1 MNAQSLRP
9 SRGKSWI
16 WTLLLR
22 ELRLAVRIGGGAL
35 VGVLFFLAVVTVI
48 PFGVGPDLNLLARI
62 GPAILWIGALLATLL
77 GLDRLFQADRE
88 DGTLDLML
96 MAGRPLELL
105 VLIKCLAHWLAT
117 GLPLVIA
124 APVLGIF
131 LNLQPLAMAAVT
143 ATLLVG
149 TPALTLIGA
158 IGASLTVSLRRG
170 GLLLAVLVVPL
181 TIPVLIF
188 GVSAAN
194 AALVV
199 GTPFKTPFAILCAL
213 SLIAGVVGPVASA
226 MALRFS
232 AD

>member
-1 MNAQSLRP
+1 MS
-9 SRGKSWI
+9 SWAL
-16 WTLLLR
+16 TLFKR
-22 ELRLAVRIGGGAL
+22 DLRLSVRVGGSAM

-48 PFGVGPDLNLLARI
+48 PFGVGPDLNLLSRI

-77 GLDRLFQADRE
+77 GLDRLFQADRD

-96 MAGRPLELL
+96 MAGRPLELV
-105 VLIKCLAHWLAT
+105 VLIKCLAHWVAT

-124 APVLGIF
+124 APMLAIF
-131 LNLQPLAMAAVT
+131 LNLEPAAMGAVT
-143 ATLLVG
+143 VTLLAG

-181 TIPVLIF
+181 AIPVLIF
-188 GVSAAN
+188 GVSAAD
-194 AALVV
+194 AAIHDPVPFL
-199 GTPFKTPFAILCAL
+199 TPFLILCAL
-213 SLIAGVVGPVASA
+213 SLIAAVIGPVASA
-226 MALRFS
+226 AALRFA

>member
-1 MNAQSLRP
+1 MTGWAMALFQRD
-9 SRGKSWI
+9 
-16 WTLLLR
+16 
-22 ELRLAVRIGGGAL
+22 LRLSIRVGGSAL

-77 GLDRLFQADRE
+77 GLDRLFQADRD

-96 MAGRPLELL
+96 MAGRPMELV
-105 VLIKCLAHWLAT
+105 VLIKCLAHWIAT

-124 APVLGIF
+124 APLLAIF
-131 LNLQPLAMAAVT
+131 LNIDPIAMGAVT
-143 ATLLVG
+143 LTLLVG

-170 GLLLAVLVVPL
+170 GLLLAVLVIPL
-181 TIPVLIF
+181 AIPVLIF
-188 GVSAAN
+188 GVSAAD
-194 AALVV
+194 AAIHDPVPFL
-199 GTPFKTPFAILCAL
+199 TPFLILCAL
-213 SLIAGVVGPVASA
+213 SLIAAVIGPVASA
-226 MALRFS
+226 AALRFT